1 MFRPT
6 SSGRET
12 DRPSLAAD
20 HVDLDGNTTTL
31 LGSMTLA
38 LPAAHPP
45 WEDLLVK
52 EKELTRAC
60 VVCSSAQTRL
70 RTCPPERPGHDA
82 RVRFAAPPGRDS
94 EPEGANGLAEDPL
107 VCDHRRPH
115 LPINSRGDE
124 AMASTWANLDITD
137 LGRQEEWEDSP
148 EGNPQTP
155 PYGWWNYHDAY
166 GKERARA
173 RHEHG
178 NQPARAALPRDFA
191 GSDSGGLHTRT

>member
-60 VVCSSAQTRL
+60 VVCS
-70 RTCPPERPGHDA
+70 
-82 RVRFAAPPGRDS
+82 F
-94 EPEGANGLAEDPL
+94 GADQVA
-107 VCDHRRPH
+107 H
-115 LPINSRGDE
+115 LP
-124 AMASTWANLDITD
+124 T
-137 LGRQEEWEDSP
+137 
-148 EGNPQTP
+148 
-155 PYGWWNYHDAY
+155 
-166 GKERARA
+166 
-173 RHEHG
+173 
-178 NQPARAALPRDFA
+178 
-191 GSDSGGLHTRT
+191 